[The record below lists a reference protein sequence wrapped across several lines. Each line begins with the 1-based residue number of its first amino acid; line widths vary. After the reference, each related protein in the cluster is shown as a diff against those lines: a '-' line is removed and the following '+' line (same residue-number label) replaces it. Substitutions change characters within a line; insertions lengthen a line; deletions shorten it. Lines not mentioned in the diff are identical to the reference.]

1 MIFLF
6 LLNKIIVTIDFS
18 LIVYNSCKYRSKS
31 HKKLIQKE
39 NALYNPITDFMNIIG
54 ESENST
60 INGSLKNKKSNYI
73 RYTRIRLRT
82 LQYPTSRFSQVSGL
96 KLRIISMINKNF
108 EVNEIEIFV
117 GIRKI
122 YNAKMNREKIDNKE
136 SIYYIYTIHKL
147 ID

>member
-1 MIFLF
+1 
-6 LLNKIIVTIDFS
+6 
-18 LIVYNSCKYRSKS
+18 
-31 HKKLIQKE
+31 
-39 NALYNPITDFMNIIG
+39 
-54 ESENST
+54 
-60 INGSLKNKKSNYI
+60 
-73 RYTRIRLRT
+73 
-82 LQYPTSRFSQVSGL
+82 
-96 KLRIISMINKNF
+96 MINKNF